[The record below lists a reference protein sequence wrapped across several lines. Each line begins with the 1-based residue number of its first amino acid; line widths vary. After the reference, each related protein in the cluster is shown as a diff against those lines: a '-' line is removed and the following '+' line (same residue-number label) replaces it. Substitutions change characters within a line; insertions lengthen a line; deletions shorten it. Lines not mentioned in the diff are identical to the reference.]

1 MERKRYSRQRELI
14 YNCLQSTKI
23 HPTAETIY
31 QTLKPEHPKL
41 SLGTVYRNL
50 NQLSEAGLIARMPFP
65 VERFDADTSPHAHF
79 CCEKCGQVFDVP
91 LSLSSEDE
99 GRALCGQ
106 IGALM
111 HRETRLFY
119 GVCKDCAGE
128 GVGAA
133 M

>member
-91 LSLSSEDE
+91 LPESSEDE
-99 GRALCGQ
+99 GRELCGQ

-119 GVCKDCAGE
+119 GVCKDCGGK
-128 GVGAA
+128 GVGTG

>member
-65 VERFDADTSPHAHF
+65 VERFDADTTPHAHF

-91 LSLSSEDE
+91 LPTASEEE

-119 GVCKDCAGE
+119 GICQDCACE
-128 GVGAA
+128 EISTA